1 MRSSRRS
8 TWISIATNPL
18 LQPLLHTFGIAL
30 FFHFQHTLFYEACFK
45 ILVSYVRKVICA
57 RRTQRRIA
65 KKIMS
70 QPLFWQLFVYHFFC
84 VLCKQ
89 KTLNFCNS
97 IIMWKILLDVRLK
110 LEIVT
115 SLYITEILLRYF
127 IELQWNIIE

>member
-1 MRSSRRS
+1 MCKKAAAANCQKNHEP
-8 TWISIATNPL
+8 ATVL
-18 LQPLLHTFGIAL
+18 TAVCL
-30 FFHFQHTLFYEACFK
+30 
-45 ILVSYVRKVICA
+45 S
-57 RRTQRRIA
+57 
-65 KKIMS
+65 
-70 QPLFWQLFVYHFFC
+70 FFC